1 MVCKIIFCSQF
12 PNIPDKAFRK
22 TSLHTAKQS
31 VMRFTQMQQRIVY
44 QCKGHHLL
52 KTNNTFVV
60 ILLFRR
66 LIDVKRLQAFVNSEV
81 SPWVPKTKIN
91 TWNWALKAIF
101 ISSLFDNKNTK
112 PQSKYLWQ
120 DVLKSSQGTHF
131 FPDPFAPPPFF
142 FQNLGLKVVS
152 PNGKGG
158 WYCDSLCIFKMT

>member
-1 MVCKIIFCSQF
+1 MHFQDRNRISKTVHCISCSMVCKIIFCSQF
-12 PNIPDKAFRK
+12 PNIPNKAFRK

-52 KTNNTFVV
+52 KTNINTFVV
-60 ILLFRR
+60 IFIFRR

-81 SPWVPKTKIN
+81 SAWLPKTKIN

-101 ISSLFDNKNTK
+101 IKSLFDKKNTK

-120 DVLKSSQGTHF
+120 DVLKSSPGTYF
-131 FPDPFAPPPFF
+131 FPDPPLFF
-142 FQNLGLKVVS
+142 SKSGTESCL
-152 PNGKGG
+152 P
-158 WYCDSLCIFKMT
+158 